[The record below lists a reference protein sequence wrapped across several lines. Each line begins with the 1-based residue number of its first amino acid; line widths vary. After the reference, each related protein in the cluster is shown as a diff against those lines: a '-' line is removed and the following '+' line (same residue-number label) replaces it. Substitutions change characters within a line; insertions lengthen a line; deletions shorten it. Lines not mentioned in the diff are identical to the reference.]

1 MSATKTTEASLYS
14 TVHPIFCPASWTR
27 DLTLTAKWRATGRP
41 RISAGLVDPKIA
53 AKGNVFD
60 TGIARQLDHGFTL
73 KAGLH
78 T

>member
-1 MSATKTTEASLYS
+1 M
-14 TVHPIFCPASWTR
+14 
-27 DLTLTAKWRATGRP
+27 TAKWRATGRP